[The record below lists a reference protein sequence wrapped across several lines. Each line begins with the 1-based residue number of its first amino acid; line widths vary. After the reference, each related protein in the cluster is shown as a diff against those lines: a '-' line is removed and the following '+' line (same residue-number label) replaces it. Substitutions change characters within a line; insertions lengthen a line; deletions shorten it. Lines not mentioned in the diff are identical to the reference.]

1 MPFAFLVF
9 LIKFMVKLLVENFR
23 LLFISFKK
31 NFYLICQLGKRQI
44 SGRYRGSF
52 LGVLW
57 SFINPLLLLGIYAFV
72 FGFVFQAKFGANLS
86 GNKSDFA
93 IILFT
98 GLIIHQFFA
107 ECLSKAPD
115 LVVSNAN
122 YVKKI
127 IFPLEI
133 LPWSVMFSALFHLM
147 ISFIV
152 LLLFYFSVHLS
163 FYWTVIFFPLV
174 LLPLVIITM
183 GISWFLSAVGVF
195 FRDMNQFIGFIVTI
209 CLFLSPTFY
218 PVTNIPLPFRYVLY
232 LNPITFII
240 TQVRSVVLD
249 GQIPDWYGLSLY
261 LLVAMVIAILG
272 LSWFQKV
279 RHIFADT
286 I

>member
-261 LLVAMVIAILG
+261 LLVAMVVAILG

>member
-1 MPFAFLVF
+1 
-9 LIKFMVKLLVENFR
+9 MVKLLVENFR

-31 NFYLICQLGKRQI
+31 NFYLIWQLGKRQI

-72 FGFVFQAKFGANLS
+72 FGFVFRAKFGANLS

-163 FYWTVIFFPLV
+163 FHWTVIFFPLV

-232 LNPITFII
+232 LNPITLII

-261 LLVAMVIAILG
+261 LVVALVVAILG